1 MVDIVFSLILGP
13 DSHRDLR
20 GIPKAFGI
28 KPLKYYIHH

>member
-1 MVDIVFSLILGP
+1 MDIVFSLSALGGLGR
-13 DSHRDLR
+13 DDLR

>member
-1 MVDIVFSLILGP
+1 MVDIVFSLILG
-13 DSHRDLR
+13 RNDLR